1 MAAADP
7 RARLQ
12 EEVTCSICMELY
24 TDPVTLDCGH
34 NFCLSCLRKFVNNED
49 LEIACPECKHDFDRK
64 KEMKPNKRF
73 GNIVEMVKELQIA
86 PGSLCEDHGERLQ
99 LFCETDGAL
108 LCVVCRESR
117 AHRPHRVTPVNEAEQ
132 EYKVKLQGWLDAL
145 RREMR
150 YIQEFKCKE
159 QEQCNTM
166 RNKMRVEKQK
176 IETNIEQLHQRL
188 KNQEQTLYRKL
199 EEMEKTVTMV
209 ENASISKL
217 SNHITSL
224 NALITDLE
232 KKCKQTALDL
242 LKDARS
248 ALVRCSKVKFQGPE
262 QCKKYKVMVTLD
274 SDTAHP
280 QLLLSEGG
288 RRVRWTDTAQ
298 PVPEIPKRFTSW
310 CVLGRQGF
318 TSGRHYWEVQ
328 LLQERTAWN
337 VGVAAESVNRK
348 EKITWSP
355 EGGVWAVERE
365 WNDQYWALTS
375 PLTPL
380 SPREGPRKLGVYLDY
395 EGGRLSLY
403 NADSMEL
410 LFTFPRAHFTHRLFP
425 ILNLWGEAEMRLV

>member
-1 MAAADP
+1 MIRPGGVLLMDAAADSSATDRP
-7 RARLQ
+7 QLEDPLQ
-12 EEVTCSICMELY
+12 AGTWLNLASAPDITIPAGYGIKYHINKPGRGITIIHRDSIKCTTAM
-24 TDPVTLDCGH
+24 H
-34 NFCLSCLRKFVNNED
+34 NS
-49 LEIACPECKHDFDRK
+49 IAAMK
-64 KEMKPNKRF
+64 KINF
-73 GNIVEMVKELQIA
+73 
-86 PGSLCEDHGERLQ
+86 
-99 LFCETDGAL
+99 T
-108 LCVVCRESR
+108 
-117 AHRPHRVTPVNEAEQ
+117 
-132 EYKVKLQGWLDAL
+132 
-145 RREMR
+145 
-150 YIQEFKCKE
+150 IQ
-159 QEQCNTM
+159 M
-166 RNKMRVEKQK
+166 D
-176 IETNIEQLHQRL
+176 
-188 KNQEQTLYRKL
+188 
-199 EEMEKTVTMV
+199 EKTT
-209 ENASISKL
+209 ISGTPTYHPPGPLTTFCK
-217 SNHITSL
+217 
-224 NALITDLE
+224 LITDLITTLTIVS
-232 KKCKQTALDL
+232 KDYVFLGDL
-242 LKDARS
+242 NFSLEDIID
-248 ALVRCSKVKFQGPE
+248 L
-262 QCKKYKVMVTLD
+262 MVTLD
-274 SDTAHP
+274 PDTAHP

-355 EGGVWAVERE
+355 EGGVWAVERG